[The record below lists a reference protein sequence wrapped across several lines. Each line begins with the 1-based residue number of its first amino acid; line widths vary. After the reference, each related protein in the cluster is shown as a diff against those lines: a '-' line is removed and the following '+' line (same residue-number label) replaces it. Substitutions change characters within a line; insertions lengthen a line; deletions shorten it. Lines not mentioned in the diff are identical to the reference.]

1 MNDLDIIDYEPTPQ
15 WGDLYLRFPD
25 KETAD
30 DVLQLYPGSIDIIG
44 TIHKRTGGT
53 DDEPVMTALEGWHVN
68 VRGPILADLTPYA
81 VQPQNPV
88 RVWA

>member
-1 MNDLDIIDYEPTPQ
+1 MEEIIDTTPAPE

-44 TIHKRTGGT
+44 TIQKRTGGT
-53 DDEPVMTALEGWHVN
+53 DDEPVMTALDGWHVN
-68 VRGPILADLTPYA
+68 VRGPILAELLPYA
-81 VQPQNPV
+81 VEVKTPT